1 MHRYSAKFFAR
12 VSLVAL
18 AVLSSIVSTGIG
30 SNARVAAATVPS
42 APVIG
47 GTIRIVADNDF
58 ALLAGD
64 ENNVTR
70 MILQNDA
77 VWMQQQA
84 NATTY
89 AINLNG
95 GETYFYLLAMGGG
108 GGESIGGLLN
118 EVDITSIASGVNGNQ
133 RAVSRTGGSVQDG
146 FLLLNTFFSDWSSIG
161 FSGNTATNVE
171 WGKYAAPLAGIQ
183 TALTG
188 ATWGDPPARISGGIG
203 GSVTGYGY
211 DIPSSRA
218 VMFRFKSTS
227 LGEGFVVAGEKSA
240 DVSWQAPTSDG
251 GSALLDYTVTA
262 YNASTN
268 VATGNVC
275 TTPNGSTRSCTVTG
289 LTNGVAYYFKISARN
304 AMGSGALSLATKSVT
319 PLDVTPPTPTLT
331 SPSASQSTNNPVF
344 TVTGNEDI
352 NCATLSAVAGQDFT
366 VVGGTISS
374 ITQQSTTRC
383 AITVST
389 TVAVS
394 SSSTVTV
401 TKASTFSMADTSG
414 NATTSLVGSPATVT
428 VSIPAPTTTTTTTTT
443 TVPARS
449 VTTTTAVVDLEIV
462 VQVPTGQVNTTL
474 APVGQIA
481 IPTVTSVSPSAT
493 LPKISPTTTIKSTTT
508 TLGVTAS
515 TLAAARPSTAVAPK
529 IPALDTGE
537 AAVTSGD
544 KNVSTRLSRANNQIV
559 IQAGD
564 ITTTINGLSK
574 SGAPVP
580 LNKDGNVPLQG
591 GSRVRVFAE
600 GLKPNT
606 SVEAWLFSSPTW
618 LGIAKVDEKGTLSQ
632 IFTLPKDVKPGQ
644 HRIALKAITAA
655 GDEVSIALGIVVGDG
670 KIARNIA
677 PWLIAIPIG
686 LAMAAAFFLPVA
698 YRRRREEEDETLQ
711 TAP

>member
-1 MHRYSAKFFAR
+1 
-12 VSLVAL
+12 
-18 AVLSSIVSTGIG
+18 
-30 SNARVAAATVPS
+30 VAAATVPS

-47 GTIRIVADNDF
+47 GSIRILADNDF

-70 MILQNDA
+70 MILQNDV
-77 VWMQQQA
+77 VWMEQAA

-95 GETYFYLLAMGGG
+95 GETYLYLLAMGGG
-108 GGESIGGLLN
+108 GGEDIGGLLN
-118 EVDITSIASGVNGNQ
+118 GVDITTIASGVNGIQ
-133 RAVSRTGGSVQDG
+133 RAVGRTGGTLQDG
-146 FLLLNTFFSDWSSIG
+146 FLLIDTFLSDWSSVG

-171 WGKYAAPLAGIQ
+171 WGKYAAPIGGIQ

-188 ATWGDPPARISGGIG
+188 ATWGNPAARQSGGVG
-203 GSVTGYGY
+203 GSVTGYGFSV
-211 DIPSSRA
+211 PSSRA

-240 DVSWQAPTSDG
+240 SVSWVAPTSDG

-262 YNASTN
+262 YNALTN

-275 TTPNGSTRSCTVTG
+275 TTPNGITRTCTVTG

-304 AMGSGALSLATKSVT
+304 AMGSGAMSLATNSVT
-319 PLDVTPPTPTLT
+319 PLDVTPPILTLT

-352 NCATLSAVAGQDFT
+352 DCATLSAVAGQDFT
-366 VVGGTISS
+366 LVGGTVTS
-374 ITQQSTTRC
+374 ITQQSTTKC

-389 TVAVS
+389 TVAA
-394 SSSTVTV
+394 SSSTAVTV
-401 TKASTFSMADTSG
+401 TKATTFSMTDTSG
-414 NATTSLVGSPATVT
+414 NATTTLIGSPATVT
-428 VSIPAPTTTTTTTTT
+428 VSIPAPTTTTTSTTTTSTTTT
-443 TVPARS
+443 TTAAPKTA
-449 VTTTTAVVDLEIV
+449 TTTTVAVDLEIV
-462 VQVPTGQVNTTL
+462 VRVPAGQVNTTL

-481 IPTVTSVSPSAT
+481 IPTVSSVAPGAT
-493 LPKISPTTTIKSTTT
+493 FPKISPTTTVKSTTT
-508 TLGVTAS
+508 TLGITTT
-515 TLAAARPSTAVAPK
+515 TLVMKNSSTAVAPK
-529 IPALDTGE
+529 IPSLDTGE
-537 AAVTSGD
+537 AAVTSGG
-544 KNVSTRLSRANNQIV
+544 KEVSTRLTRENNQIV
-559 IQAGD
+559 IQAAG
-564 ITTTINGLSK
+564 ITTTINGLNKGGS
-574 SGAPVP
+574 PVP

-600 GLKPNT
+600 GFKPN
-606 SVEAWLFSSPTW
+606 SVVEAWLFSSPTW
-618 LGIAKVDEKGTLSQ
+618 LGNAKVDAKGTLSQ

-677 PWLIAIPIG
+677 PWLIAVPIG
-686 LAMAAAFFLPVA
+686 IAMAVAFFLPVA
-698 YRRRREEEDETLQ
+698 YRRRRDDEEVALQ
-711 TAP
+711 TVP